1 MKIAWKDH
9 TVGHFVSV
17 NGKIDKIER
26 TVGLSSRF
34 NKLVQYFTLLVI
46 FCADTWVALTKTLT
60 ETLLKEEKIEYSNQ
74 ERGGAHL
81 IHPFLQN
88 NKFINGR
95 RTSM

>member
-60 ETLLKEEKIEYSNQ
+60 ETLLKERKIEYS
-74 ERGGAHL
+74 RGGAHL